1 VSTPTTPG
9 QAFLNHGP
17 RGPGRPRAGP
27 RYPSGFL
34 EIADEGPL
42 YLY

>member
-1 VSTPTTPG
+1 VSTPTALG
-9 QAFLNHGP
+9 QVFSNYSP

-34 EIADEGPL
+34 EIADVEAF
-42 YLY
+42 Y